1 MGASAYQT
9 PAQQREMREQRKD
22 KFLTEFNSSPKYKFL
37 RDKLK
42 KSILRLA
49 VEKHQKTVISASGQT
64 AAQRDQFKADLY
76 CFLVEQMKAALDQIF
91 KHHSKSLH
99 SDITIMRE

>member
-1 MGASAYQT
+1 
-9 PAQQREMREQRKD
+9 MREQRKD

-64 AAQRDQFKADLY
+64 AA
-76 CFLVEQMKAALDQIF
+76 
-91 KHHSKSLH
+91 
-99 SDITIMRE
+99 